1 MNLKGI
7 FRKSFRE
14 SKKGYLHLILL
25 HMILIYLMQ
34 KKSRH
39 YIFFK
44 IVQLFIQSKHEDGF
58 LLSG

>member
-14 SKKGYLHLILL
+14 TKKWYLHMILL

-39 YIFFK
+39 YIFLK
-44 IVQLFIQSKHEDGF
+44 LCIYLSKVNMKTVF
-58 LLSG
+58 YYQA